1 LGGQRKK
8 QRKATLPQSVANANI
23 VVFGVGDPS
32 FGRIRVRRDASAQ
45 ATVLQVSKVMM
56 NTVFVRVVRSL
67 HVSTIVYFE
76 AAERWNSL
84 LALYC
89 VLLFL

>member
-1 LGGQRKK
+1 
-8 QRKATLPQSVANANI
+8 
-23 VVFGVGDPS
+23 
-32 FGRIRVRRDASAQ
+32 
-45 ATVLQVSKVMM
+45 M